1 MDVLKLILNLK
12 KYKKIKNI
20 LCMNDLMFKTD
31 FKFQKKIEHIQC
43 MYDGRFKI
51 DFKIQKKI

>member
-1 MDVLKLILNLK
+1 
-12 KYKKIKNI
+12 
-20 LCMNDLMFKTD
+20 MNDLMFKTD

-43 MYDGRFKI
+43 MYDGCFKI